1 MNNIGSAIGA
11 LTQANVIPAP
21 VPPDYIRSLEAAVC
35 AQLPKDYSLLLER
48 FGAIDI
54 PADVPIAVYDPAV
67 ICGYVA
73 SIYNMDG
80 TIRSKWPALPI
91 AKYDRFGD
99 DIGYLRDGDQFGPSL
114 VILDHEGPWTVEND
128 YWHKP
133 FANSFADLVA
143 DRYSA

>member
-80 TIRSKWPALPI
+80 TIPSEMARSTDCEIRSFRRRHRILARRRPI
-91 AKYDRFGD
+91 WAFARHS
-99 DIGYLRDGDQFGPSL
+99 RPRRSMDGRKRLLAQTF
-114 VILDHEGPWTVEND
+114 
-128 YWHKP
+128 
-133 FANSFADLVA
+133 
-143 DRYSA
+143 R